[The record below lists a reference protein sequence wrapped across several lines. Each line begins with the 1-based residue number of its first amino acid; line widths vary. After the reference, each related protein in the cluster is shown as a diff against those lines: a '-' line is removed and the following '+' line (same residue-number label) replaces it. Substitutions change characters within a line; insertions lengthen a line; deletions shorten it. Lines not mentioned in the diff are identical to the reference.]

1 MDETASPIAPKIAPS
16 PVLADIRKV
25 LPGHA
30 MTTIFDVGANV
41 GQSTL
46 SYAAAAPSARI
57 HSFEPVPRS
66 YAGLLERTAKIGQ
79 ISCWNMAL
87 GAARGRARMTGRE
100 TSTGNKILAAPAPG
114 TIEITVETG
123 AAFCAWQET
132 DKISFLKIDTEGH
145 DLAVL
150 QGFGETLRQ
159 VDFVQVEAAMN
170 PYNTTHVPFR
180 ALEDHL
186 RAHGFLLFRFYAQ
199 TFEFQRGGRPVMRR
213 CDPVFINAALVDTT
227 GME

>member
-1 MDETASPIAPKIAPS
+1 MDAPAATKLAPS
-16 PVLADIRKV
+16 PVLADIGKV
-25 LPGHA
+25 LPGHV

-46 SYAAAAPSARI
+46 AYAVAAPAARI

-66 YAGLLERTAKIGQ
+66 YAALLERTASLGQ
-79 ISCWNMAL
+79 VSCWNMAL
-87 GAARGRARMTGRE
+87 GASRGRASMTGRQ
-100 TSTGNKILAAPAPG
+100 TSTGNKIIATASPG
-114 TIEITVETG
+114 TIEATVETG
-123 AAFCAWQET
+123 EAFCAWQ
-132 DKISFLKIDTEGH
+132 DIKAISLLKIDTEGH

-150 QGFGETLRQ
+150 QGFGEALRQ

-180 ALEDHL
+180 DLEDHL

-199 TFEFQRGGRPVMRR
+199 TFEFQRSGRPVMRR
-213 CDPVFINAALVDTT
+213 CDPVFINAALVDVE
-227 GME
+227 GIH